1 MIIGN
6 GSDFRNMLMNAKG
19 TCPNC
24 QQTLTFGAAAQLGR
38 DHGISDNVVMC
49 GNCHRVFEVNLG
61 MGGMTLTSDV
71 TARYPQIKPK
81 RTGGLFGWLRRK

>member
-38 DHGISDNVVMC
+38 DHGISDNVV
-49 GNCHRVFEVNLG
+49 
-61 MGGMTLTSDV
+61 
-71 TARYPQIKPK
+71 I
-81 RTGGLFGWLRRK
+81 